1 MNLSRDFRGLR
12 RVAYMAVDGFLT
24 DRGPRMGAALSYY
37 MLFSLAP
44 LLLIV
49 VSVAGL
55 IWGGDAVR
63 GHIGGQLDDLLGR
76 TAASTV
82 QEMLRSVAWPV
93 GGWLHTLLGLG
104 LMLVGATTV
113 FAELQDSLDTIW
125 RVPARPVQGWQ
136 SWLRTR
142 LLSFGLI
149 LGLAFLLLVSLLLG
163 ALISAAQTWWQPWFG
178 GWLRVAAVANM
189 LISQGLVVAV
199 FALIFKW
206 MPRARI
212 AWRDVLLGSLFTA
225 GMFQLGRT
233 AIGTYLQ
240 NSGVA
245 SGFGAAASVVAL
257 LVWVY
262 FSAQILLLGA
272 EFTWAYAR
280 VMGSRRQLEDGG
292 LNAPAKPPLPMPSD
306 AAPKPGAASAP

>member
-1 MNLSRDFRGLR
+1 MPGSLLTSTLAPLGRVLR
-12 RVAYMAVDGFLT
+12 LTVEGFLD
-24 DRGPRMGAALSYY
+24 DRGPRMGAALAYY
-37 MLFSLAP
+37 TLFSLAP

-55 IWGGDAVR
+55 VWGGDAVR
-63 GHIGGQLDDLLGR
+63 GELFAQLAGLLGGA
-76 TAASTV
+76 AASTIE
-82 QEMLRSVAWPV
+82 QMLRSVAWPV
-93 GGWLHTLLGLG
+93 GGWLSTGIGLA

-113 FAELQDSLDTIW
+113 FAELQDALDTIW
-125 RVPARPVQGWQ
+125 RVPARPLQGWWA
-136 SWLRTR
+136 WLRAR

-149 LGLAFLLLVSLLLG
+149 LGLSFLLLVSLLLG
-163 ALISAAQTWWQPWFG
+163 ALMAAAETWWRPWFG
-178 GWLRVAAVANM
+178 AWLYVAAVANM

-212 AWRDVLLGSLFTA
+212 AWRDVLLGALVTA
-225 GMFQLGRT
+225 GLFELGRG
-233 AIGTYLQ
+233 AIGLYLRS
-240 NSGVA
+240 SGVA

-280 VMGSRRQLEDGG
+280 VLGSRREDSRRLSGFG
-292 LNAPAKPPLPMPSD
+292 
-306 AAPKPGAASAP
+306 PGTR

>member
-1 MNLSRDFRGLR
+1 MTRDWRDRMTHWVADLPLLGRVLR
-12 RVAYMAVDGFLT
+12 LTFDGFLD
-24 DRGPRMGAALSYY
+24 DRGPRMGAALAYY
-37 MLFSLAP
+37 TLFSLAP

-55 IWGGDAVR
+55 VWGGEAVR
-63 GHIGGQLDDLLGR
+63 GELVGQLAGLLGEAG
-76 TAASTV
+76 AATI
-82 QEMLRSVAWPV
+82 EGMLKSVAWPA
-93 GGWLHTLLGLG
+93 GGWLSTAMGLG

-125 RVPARPVQGWQ
+125 RVPARPLQGW
-136 SWLRTR
+136 WAWVRAR

-149 LGLAFLLLVSLLLG
+149 LGLSFLLLVSLLLG
-163 ALISAAQTWWQPWFG
+163 AALGAAETWWKPWFG
-178 GWLRVAAVANM
+178 PWLYVAAIANM
-189 LISQGLVVAV
+189 IISQGLVVAV

-212 AWRDVLLGSLFTA
+212 AWRDVLLGALVTA
-225 GMFQLGRT
+225 GLFELGRRL
-233 AIGTYLQ
+233 IGAYLQ
-240 NSGVA
+240 SSGVA

-262 FSAQILLLGA
+262 FSAQILLIGA

-280 VMGSRRQLEDGG
+280 VLGSRRGTDAPRPDGE
-292 LNAPAKPPLPMPSD
+292 NTERPPA
-306 AAPKPGAASAP
+306 AIG

>member
-1 MNLSRDFRGLR
+1 MPWLAFLR
-12 RVAYMAVDGFLT
+12 PLRPLRPLGRVLLLTVNGFLD
-24 DRGPRMGAALSYY
+24 DRGPRMGAALAYY
-37 MLFSLAP
+37 TLFSLAP

-55 IWGGDAVR
+55 VWGGEAVR
-63 GHIGGQLDDLLGR
+63 GELVGQLQSLLGPAG
-76 TAASTV
+76 AATI
-82 QEMLRSVAWPV
+82 EGMLKSVAWPV
-93 GGWLHTLLGLG
+93 GGWLSTVIGLG

-113 FAELQDSLDTIW
+113 FAELQDALDTIW
-125 RVPARPVQGWQ
+125 RVPARPVQGWWA
-136 SWLRTR
+136 WLRAR

-149 LGLAFLLLVSLLLG
+149 LGLSFLLLVSLLLG
-163 ALISAAQTWWQPWFG
+163 AVMAAAQTWWKPWFG
-178 GWLRVAAVANM
+178 EWLIVAAVANTV
-189 LISQGLVVAV
+189 ISQGLVVAV

-212 AWRDVLLGSLFTA
+212 AWRDVLLGALVTAALFE
-225 GMFQLGRT
+225 LGRSG
-233 AIGTYLQ
+233 IGLYLRS
-240 NSGVA
+240 SGVV

-280 VMGSRRQLEDGG
+280 VLGSRQEASRL
-292 LNAPAKPPLPMPSD
+292 PPPPLPATP
-306 AAPKPGAASAP
+306 

>member
-1 MNLSRDFRGLR
+1 MLRPARDLRALR
-12 RVAYMAVDGFLT
+12 RVAYLTVDGFIA
-24 DRGPRMGAALSYY
+24 DRGPRMGAALAYY
-37 MLFSLAP
+37 TLFSLAP

-55 IWGGDAVR
+55 IWGDDAVR
-63 GHIGGQLDDLLGR
+63 GQLGGQLEALLGP
-76 TAASTV
+76 AAAQAV
-82 QEMLRSVAWPV
+82 QLMLQSVAWPA
-93 GGWLHTLLGLG
+93 GGWMHTAIGLG

-113 FAELQDSLDTIW
+113 FAELQDALDTIW

-136 SWLRTR
+136 SWLRAR

-149 LGLAFLLLVSLLLG
+149 LGLAFLLLVSMLLG
-163 ALISAAQTWWQPWFG
+163 ALLAAAQAWWQPWFG
-178 GWLRVAAVANM
+178 GWLHVAAIANTV
-189 LISQGLVVAV
+189 LSQGLVMAV

-212 AWRDVLLGSLFTA
+212 AWRDVLLGALVTA
-225 GMFQLGRT
+225 GLFELGRW

-240 NSGVA
+240 RSGVA

-262 FSAQILLLGA
+262 FSAQILLIGA

-280 VMGSRRQLEDGG
+280 VLGSRRHLYEGG
-292 LNAPAKPPLPMPSD
+292 ELSPAK
-306 AAPKPGAASAP
+306 ASAQ